1 MEHQEHVMNATQY
14 LIKALQGRQV
24 PETAVI
30 LGTGLRSW
38 VDTLID
44 PFSIPY
50 ADIPD
55 FPESTV
61 ATHTGR
67 IVHGLVNSTPTIALE
82 GRFHLYEGYSASQV
96 SLGVRI
102 LGELGVKNLI
112 LTNASGAINQ
122 HFSLGS
128 IMIIEDQI
136 NMTGQTPLLGPNRS
150 EWGPRFPDMSKVYD
164 REFQYLALNT
174 AVSLGLRLERGV
186 YIGVLGPQLETPSE
200 IRMFRRLGADA
211 IGMSTI
217 IEAVA
222 ARHMGLRLLG
232 LSCLTNKNLP
242 DCMQET
248 SIEEIISQAE
258 TTGKDLS
265 RLLTSLIPRM
275 S

>member
-1 MEHQEHVMNATQY
+1 
-14 LIKALQGRQV
+14 
-24 PETAVI
+24 
-30 LGTGLRSW
+30 
-38 VDTLID
+38 
-44 PFSIPY
+44 
-50 ADIPD
+50 
-55 FPESTV
+55 
-61 ATHTGR
+61 
-67 IVHGLVNSTPTIALE
+67 
-82 GRFHLYEGYSASQV
+82 
-96 SLGVRI
+96 
-102 LGELGVKNLI
+102 
-112 LTNASGAINQ
+112 
-122 HFSLGS
+122 
-128 IMIIEDQI
+128 
-136 NMTGQTPLLGPNRS
+136 MTGQTPLLGPNRS